1 MPQILSYSIF
11 RKQIELEIKKTPNAK
26 NSKYRKQKRILQKK
40 NTNMENAIRITSF
53 LVLETDKSEAFEITG
68 SSSNY
73 SCTEW
78 RKNFKDHVE

>member
-1 MPQILSYSIF
+1 MQKIQNTEN
-11 RKQIELEIKKTPNAK
+11 RKE
-26 NSKYRKQKRILQKK
+26 YCRK

-53 LVLETDKSEAFEITG
+53 LVLETDKSKAFEITG
-68 SSSNY
+68 SSSHY